1 MHAAPVGLSGARGRP
16 ITIEVD
22 GILGYWA
29 EGLTNLD
36 PATAEAV
43 RLSTFAGRSPDLLL
57 LYTPYT
63 LQTSGDH
70 AGHGTPHPYDTHVPL
85 ILFGPPFRPG
95 ASGIDCS
102 PADLAPTLARAL
114 GIPPPA
120 GASGRPMTEILV
132 DLDGH
137 AGSSTPEEE

>member
-1 MHAAPVGLSGARGRP
+1 MSLTEAARIAGEAAL
-16 ITIEVD
+16 EVD

-36 PATAEAV
+36 TATAEAV

-63 LQTSGDH
+63 LQTSGDR

-95 ASGIDCS
+95 EFGIDCS

-114 GIPPPA
+114 GVPPPA

-132 DLDGH
+132 DLDGN
-137 AGSSTPEEE
+137 AGPLTREGE